1 MSTDCYLIRTEV
13 GFIPADE
20 KAREAIKRVK
30 LGDTVK
36 VKLTKA
42 RNYQFFKKWWALVN
56 FAFDHWEE
64 PEPEYSP
71 KMSALIESS
80 GILPQKNLDRFRK
93 DIIILTGHYD
103 RFFRV
108 NGSIQVE
115 PKSIAFGNMSEE
127 TFTELYDKTIDVIL
141 KHILNNYDEDTLR
154 GVVDQL
160 MDFA

>member
-1 MSTDCYLIRTEV
+1 MTDCYLIRTEV

-20 KAREAIKRVK
+20 AAREAIKHVK
-30 LGDTVK
+30 LGDTAK

-42 RNYQFFKKWWALVN
+42 RNYLFFKKWWALVN
-56 FAFDHWEE
+56 FAYEHWEE

-71 KMSALIESS
+71 KMAALIKSS
-80 GILPQKNLDRFRK
+80 GILPKKNLDRFRK

-108 NGSIQVE
+108 NGAVQVE
-115 PKSIAFGNMSEE
+115 PKSIAFGNMSEDE
-127 TFTELYDKTIDVIL
+127 FVDLYNKTIQVVLD
-141 KHILNNYDEDTLR
+141 HILVNYDEDTLR
-154 GVVDQL
+154 GVLDQV